1 MVEESTPVD
10 ISPLLY
16 LLYTSSKLPQKVRQ
30 RATTNPNCTPNILGL
45 MDEKA
50 SRASMLLCKRP
61 STDIYVNAHSEKH
74 IYCCSWE
81 RTRRP
86 MQVHKGSAR
95 PLQKGR
101 NAIGNGQEV

>member
-1 MVEESTPVD
+1 
-10 ISPLLY
+10 
-16 LLYTSSKLPQKVRQ
+16 VRQ
-30 RATTNPNCTPNILGL
+30 RAATNANCTPNILRL

-50 SRASMLLCKRP
+50 STASMLLCKRP
-61 STDIYVNAHSEKH
+61 SHRYTRTLAHLH
-74 IYCCSWE
+74 PG
-81 RTRRP
+81 THTHTP